1 MTEDKGNGFFRGATH
16 RVILGSPTL
25 QSSNRRIC
33 VPLRMPLTG
42 ESFADMPDWISTAY
56 DAVAKSFPSVDAPV
70 DVISDITLAFH
81 NGKPNDKLFAEPS
94 AKVPHSELKKFVCL
108 RTEDPDDADIELQF
122 KAYSSYSRDYWE
134 WLGEIAGTKAD
145 IYMAFPTSMGVVQ
158 PAAAKSGTL
167 DLDAEDE
174 EDSNP
179 LDTEA
184 GRTGQVVV
192 VPSAALQAKS
202 GPKELAAF
210 HEKEVSKG
218 RSSKRPN

>member
-1 MTEDKGNGFFRGATH
+1 MTDQATP

-25 QSSNRRIC
+25 QASNRRIC
-33 VPLRMPLTG
+33 VPVRMPLNG
-42 ESFADMPDWISTAY
+42 DGFADLPDWISTAY

-70 DVISDITLAFH
+70 DVISDIALAFY
-81 NGKPNDKLFAEPS
+81 NGKPDEKLFTAPS

-108 RTEDPDDADIELQF
+108 RTEDPDDAEIELHF

-174 EDSNP
+174 EESNP

-184 GRTGQVVV
+184 GRSGQVVV